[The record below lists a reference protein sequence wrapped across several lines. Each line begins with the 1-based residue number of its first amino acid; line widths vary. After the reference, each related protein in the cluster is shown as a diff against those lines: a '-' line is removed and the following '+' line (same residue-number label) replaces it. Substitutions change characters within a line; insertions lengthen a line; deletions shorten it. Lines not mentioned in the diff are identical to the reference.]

1 MLHPNILAARHR
13 DEALQAI
20 RAHKYERTDSGIVIP
35 SMKIAIGGVFEVAG
49 NDGVY
54 DVCPNLIPT
63 EGLNHIIS
71 VALAQ
76 GTQKSAFY
84 IALFSGDVTVQATW
98 TGANFVENA
107 TEFTNYTG
115 ERQEWVNGAVAAG
128 SVSNTASPA
137 VFPITGAG
145 GTVRGIALLEAN
157 AKGSVEGVLVAASK
171 LSVAKVMALDEE
183 LKAKYTLSATST

>member
-13 DEALQAI
+13 DEALRAI
-20 RAHKYERTDSGIVIP
+20 RAHKYDRTDAGIVIP
-35 SMKIAIGGVFEVAG
+35 SMKLAIGGVFEVAA
-49 NDGVY
+49 NDGPW
-54 DVCPNLIPT
+54 DVAPNLIPT
-63 EGLNHIIS
+63 EGLNHIIA

-84 IALFSGDVTVQATW
+84 LALFSGDVTVQATW
-98 TGANFVENA
+98 TGANFVTNA

-115 ERQEWVNGAVAAG
+115 ERQEWVDGSVAAG

-145 GTVRGIALLEAN
+145 GTVRGIALLEAS
-157 AKGSVEGVLVAASK
+157 AKGATTGVLIAASK
-171 LSVAKVMALDEE
+171 LAVAKVMANEEE
-183 LKAKYTLSATST
+183 LRAKYTLSATST